1 MINRAIV
8 VIEDIDC
15 SLQITGKRK
24 GNHSDHKK
32 DDPTAEDAIRKATDG
47 DGGGDDKE
55 ESKVTLSGLLNFM
68 DGLWSA
74 SGGERI
80 FVFTT
85 NHVDKIDDALI
96 RRGRMDKHIE
106 MSYCCFE
113 AFKVLAKNYLDL
125 DAHEKFDAVGRLLS
139 EIEIS
144 TADVAE
150 SLMPKSAEIG
160 ADECLENLI
169 TALSKA
175 KEEAESDKLG
185 GEREEKESTDPR
197 RGEVFRRIKKHIR
210 RLVAEK

>member
-1 MINRAIV
+1 M
-8 VIEDIDC
+8 IEDIDC

-24 GNHSDHKK
+24 GKHSDRKR
-32 DDPTAEDAIRKATDG
+32 DDPTAEDAIRRAR
-47 DGGGDDKE
+47 DGGGGDERE

-85 NHVDKIDDALI
+85 NHVERIDEALI

-125 DAHEKFDAVGRLLS
+125 DSHNKFDDVRRLLS
-139 EIEIS
+139 ESQIS

-150 SLMPKSAEIG
+150 SLVPKSAEMG
-160 ADECLENLI
+160 ADECLGNLI
-169 TALSKA
+169 AELRKA
-175 KEEAESDKLG
+175 KGEAEA
-185 GEREEKESTDPR
+185 ERESAERR
-197 RGEVFRRIKKHIR
+197 RGEVFRRLKKHIMR
-210 RLVAEK
+210 AAAETKEDF